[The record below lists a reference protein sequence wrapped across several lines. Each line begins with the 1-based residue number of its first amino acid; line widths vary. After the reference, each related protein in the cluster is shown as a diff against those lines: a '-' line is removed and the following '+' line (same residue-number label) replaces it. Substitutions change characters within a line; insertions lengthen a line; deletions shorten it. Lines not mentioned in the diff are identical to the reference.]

1 MLKPAETDVPVTMTK
16 FALYVF
22 SLWLI
27 SGCFPPPAVAES
39 IEHWK
44 CGPFDIRIERG
55 DPASNWEV
63 DFEITKGKEIRS
75 EQYDVIREKAGTDDA
90 RRWAFWS
97 GVLVKD
103 RRRSMAGTLETDIA
117 TGRTTYTE
125 NSYIGEPG
133 RLLRKVV
140 KTCKEARQ

>member
-1 MLKPAETDVPVTMTK
+1 
-16 FALYVF
+16 
-22 SLWLI
+22 
-27 SGCFPPPAVAES
+27 
-39 IEHWK
+39 
-44 CGPFDIRIERG
+44 
-55 DPASNWEV
+55 V

-75 EQYDVIREKAGTDDA
+75 DQYDVIREKAGTDDA

-117 TGRTTYTE
+117 TGRTTYME

-140 KTCKEARQ
+140 KICKEASR